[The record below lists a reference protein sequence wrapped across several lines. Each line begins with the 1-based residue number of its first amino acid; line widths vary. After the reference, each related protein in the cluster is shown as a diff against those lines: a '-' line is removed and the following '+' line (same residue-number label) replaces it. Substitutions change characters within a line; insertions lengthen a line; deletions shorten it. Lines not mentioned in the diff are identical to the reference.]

1 MKDNGLDIRNEWIFN
16 NVRTIEDGE
25 QIGKILLRQE
35 QLPDAIFTGSDEV
48 ALGLMHFMTAHQ
60 IDIPNQIAIMGYDNQ
75 PISSLLKIPLSTVN
89 QPVNDI
95 GMQLINY
102 LLALLEETEFKIKD
116 DVLKLNIVERQS
128 T

>member
-1 MKDNGLDIRNEWIFN
+1 
-16 NVRTIEDGE
+16 
-25 QIGKILLRQE
+25 
-35 QLPDAIFTGSDEV
+35 
-48 ALGLMHFMTAHQ
+48 
-60 IDIPNQIAIMGYDNQ
+60 MGYDNQ

-95 GMQLINY
+95 GKQLINY
-102 LLALLEETEFKIKD
+102 LLALLEDTEFESND

>member
-1 MKDNGLDIRNEWIFN
+1 M
-16 NVRTIEDGE
+16 
-25 QIGKILLRQE
+25 
-35 QLPDAIFTGSDEV
+35 
-48 ALGLMHFMTAHQ
+48 
-60 IDIPNQIAIMGYDNQ
+60 
-75 PISSLLKIPLSTVN
+75 KIPLSTVN

-95 GMQLINY
+95 GKQLINY

>member
-1 MKDNGLDIRNEWIFN
+1 MDFN
-16 NVRTIEDGE
+16 NVLTIEDGE

-48 ALGLMHFMTAHQ
+48 ALGLMDFMTAHQ

-95 GMQLINY
+95 GKQLINY

>member
-1 MKDNGLDIRNEWIFN
+1 MITNPFL
-16 NVRTIEDGE
+16 V
-25 QIGKILLRQE
+25 
-35 QLPDAIFTGSDEV
+35 
-48 ALGLMHFMTAHQ
+48 
-60 IDIPNQIAIMGYDNQ
+60 
-75 PISSLLKIPLSTVN
+75 LKIPLSTVN

-95 GMQLINY
+95 GKQLINY

>member
-1 MKDNGLDIRNEWIFN
+1 
-16 NVRTIEDGE
+16 
-25 QIGKILLRQE
+25 
-35 QLPDAIFTGSDEV
+35 
-48 ALGLMHFMTAHQ
+48 
-60 IDIPNQIAIMGYDNQ
+60 MGYDNQ
-75 PISSLLKIPLSTVN
+75 PISSFLKIPLSTVN

-95 GMQLINY
+95 GKQLINY